1 MPSIFPV
8 LSAEYRRNSTKAR
21 SVPVTQK
28 IQFSSKQEKKQKINL
43 KKKKKKEEITPFV
56 WGNTKAMTKKK
67 NIA

>member
-43 KKKKKKEEITPFV
+43 KKKKR
-56 WGNTKAMTKKK
+56 KKK
-67 NIA
+67 KLHLLFGETQRP